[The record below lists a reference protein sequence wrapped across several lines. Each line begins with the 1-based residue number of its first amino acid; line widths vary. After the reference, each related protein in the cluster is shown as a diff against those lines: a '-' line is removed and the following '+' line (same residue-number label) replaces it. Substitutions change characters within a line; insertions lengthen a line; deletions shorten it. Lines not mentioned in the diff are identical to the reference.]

1 MLKAAPLFVLLAA
14 TPALAHQTRVGV
26 VDFAKIYNDT
36 DTARRDRAELQK
48 MIAAKQA
55 EVDAR
60 RAKVSAMQADLERA
74 RPRLDP
80 VDRARRENEVDAERG
95 ALKQL
100 FEAAGKQVSAR
111 ERELSGKVLADAKTL
126 APEVAR
132 QHGLDLVLG
141 AAEALLWSAPS
152 VVQVDLTDEVAHAL
166 DRLHTR
172 QSSLLHRP
180 AVAP

>member
-1 MLKAAPLFVLLAA
+1 MLKAAPFLVLFAA
-14 TPALAHQTRVGV
+14 APALAHQTRVGV
-26 VDFAKIYNDT
+26 VDFNKIYT
-36 DTARRDRAELQK
+36 QTATAKRDRAELDK
-48 MIAAKQA
+48 LMAAKQA
-55 EVDAR
+55 EVDAK
-60 RAKVSAMQADLERA
+60 RAKVSRMQADLEQA
-74 RPRLDP
+74 RPRLDA

-100 FEAAGKQVSAR
+100 FEAANKQVSAR
-111 ERELSGKVLADAKTL
+111 ERELSGRVLADAKTL

-152 VVQVDLTDEVAHAL
+152 VAQVDLTDEVAHAL

-172 QSSLLHRP
+172 QSSVLQRRSATP
-180 AVAP
+180 